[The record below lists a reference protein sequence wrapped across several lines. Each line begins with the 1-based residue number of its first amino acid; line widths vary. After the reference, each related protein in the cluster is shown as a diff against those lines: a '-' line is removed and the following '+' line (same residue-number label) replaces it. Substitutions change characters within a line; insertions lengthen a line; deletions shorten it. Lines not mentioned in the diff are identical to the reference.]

1 MVEKRKIIIWIFAF
15 ATFLAILSSV
25 SMSVLLINEG
35 ASSVVR
41 PYIIGDLIGSITG
54 DLSVEFYLWISVT
67 ATFIF
72 LGITCIMALS
82 KPLDA
87 EIFGM
92 LLNVEGNLENLRTT
106 HENNME
112 YLRTT
117 QENTLTEMSSGLERS
132 LRTNQRFFSGVN
144 SKVEDI
150 NKEMLSVLE
159 GQGRLIKKSGHDLI
173 SVLENKV
180 DKTGKKLSNDLE
192 EQQKVM
198 KRVNLLSK
206 VGATALMEQGKV
218 MMGIKQLSQNGAEA
232 LKKQKAELK
241 EIKVRLEKIEEK
253 IMPIQAKLK
262 SVDNPEDIK
271 GIGPTL
277 GKELRGLG
285 ITSVGEFLTTDPT
298 IIGEKTRVSQEMAY
312 NLQTFAQLLMIPGID
327 ENDAEL
333 IIGAGIKS
341 RKELA
346 AQDLIQ
352 FSRKVGEI
360 AKNYIDEGKISKDEY
375 PTIEEIYSWIRM
387 AT

>member
-1 MVEKRKIIIWIFAF
+1 MVEKRGIIIWIFAF
-15 ATFLAILSSV
+15 ATFLAILASV
-25 SMSVLLINEG
+25 AMSVLLINEG
-35 ASSVVR
+35 ASSIVR

-54 DLSVEFYLWISVT
+54 DLSVESYLWISVV

-72 LGITCIMALS
+72 LGVTCLMAFR

-87 EIFGM
+87 QILST
-92 LLNVEGNLENLRTT
+92 LLNVGENLEDLRTT
-106 HENNME
+106 QDNNLE

-117 QENTLTEMSSGLERS
+117 QENTLTELSSRLERN
-132 LRTNQRFFSGVN
+132 LRINKRFFSDVN
-144 SKVEDI
+144 SKVEDA

-159 GQGRLIKKSGHDLI
+159 SQGRAIKKAHNDLVSSI
-173 SVLENKV
+173 ENKA
-180 DKTGKKLSNDLE
+180 DETLKKLSTDLK

-198 KRVNLLSK
+198 TGVKLLNK

-218 MMGIKQLSQNGAEA
+218 MMGVKQLSQNGATA
-232 LKKQKAELK
+232 LNKQGAELK
-241 EIKVRLEKIEEK
+241 EIKARLEKIEEK

-262 SVDNPEDIK
+262 SLDDPEDIK

-277 GKELRGLG
+277 GNELRGLG

-333 IIGAGIKS
+333 IMDAGIKS

-346 AQDLIQ
+346 VQDLIQ
-352 FSRKVGEI
+352 FSKKVGEI
-360 AKNYIDEGKISKDEY
+360 AKIYVDEGKISKDEY
-375 PTIEEIYSWIRM
+375 PTIEEIYTWIRM